1 VVTILLAEKYSL
13 YEEES
18 TNSRGGRA
26 FALKLQNLRK
36 ENLFLKEL
44 LEETLI
50 TIWQSLTEKQKEI
63 FTEASILLA
72 NNSLSLNKL
81 SERLSERFNIPF
93 STIKWN
99 LSKLRKK
106 NLLQINVKKGDTK
119 TKIELTDIGLA
130 LFHLVH

>member
-1 VVTILLAEKYSL
+1 MTILLAEKYSL

-106 NLLQINVKKGDTK
+106 NLLQINGKKGDTK